1 MSSLW
6 PWDTPL
12 SGLSVLVTLSIIIPA
27 FILQELLVY
36 LGIFVRTEPSLFNEM
51 LRLRVGLIIEVMVAE
66 LARSLDCSGKK
77 NKCVSLSFRTTFSN
91 LWVNG
96 NVWLA
101 QKKFAS
107 VRFQLIPNA
116 YFSPVLEAGGAIRP
130 PDWFVLRR
138 FVNEWKFVIC
148 LKKFRFCTKFNLTFF
163 FGYFRSR
170 RLSPLLIANWLNI
183 NISKL
188 VAANVTFLLKPGC

>member
-6 PWDTPL
+6 PWHTPL
-12 SGLSVLVTLSIIIPA
+12 PGLSVLVTLSIIIPA

-77 NKCVSLSFRTTFSN
+77 NKCVSLSFRTTCSN

-101 QKKFAS
+101 PKNSRLYVFNYSQTRTFH
-107 VRFQLIPNA
+107 
-116 YFSPVLEAGGAIRP
+116 GAWSWRRHSP

-138 FVNEWKFVIC
+138 VVNEWKIVIC
-148 LKKFRFCTKFNLTFF
+148 FKKFRFCTF
-163 FGYFRSR
+163 S
-170 RLSPLLIANWLNI
+170 ANH
-183 NISKL
+183 
-188 VAANVTFLLKPGC
+188 